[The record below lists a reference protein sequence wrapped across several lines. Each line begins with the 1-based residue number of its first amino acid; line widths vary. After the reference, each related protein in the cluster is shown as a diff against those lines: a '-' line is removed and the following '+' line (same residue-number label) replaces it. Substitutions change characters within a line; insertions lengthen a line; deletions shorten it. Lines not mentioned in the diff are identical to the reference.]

1 MNFYSQAF
9 PVRDRGS
16 TVLLCF
22 FLHPAC
28 CLPGTPA
35 VSPARFNHVVSAP
48 YYSHIAF
55 HTVSENHGILLQY
68 LRYANFF
75 LARHISCYS

>member
-1 MNFYSQAF
+1 MSLTPCLSGQGPRLYFSF
-9 PVRDRGS
+9 HPGLLS
-16 TVLLCF
+16 TWQS
-22 FLHPAC
+22 
-28 CLPGTPA
+28 GTLG
-35 VSPARFNHVVSAP
+35 VSPFRFNHVVSAP